1 MVLIRNSFWETMV
14 NSMKSVR
21 KPSAAPVYAVAAVW
35 LIYTLLTGLHSLS
48 QVLVCAALS
57 VAAYFLMKAAFP
69 GKTVQVEVPEAD
81 PDTGDA
87 ELDEIILQGRES
99 IKKIRLLNGKIPDAK
114 ISSLLRDLEDTTRK
128 IFHQLEADKAQ
139 VKQCR
144 QFLNYYLPTT
154 IHLLERYV
162 ELQDQGSGTGS
173 VREAM
178 RKIEETLSTVNSA
191 FRRQLDNLF
200 EKDVVD
206 ITAEITVMEQL
217 LKSQGLTGENE
228 FEKER

>member
-1 MVLIRNSFWETMV
+1 MVKP
-14 NSMKSVR
+14 MKSVR
-21 KPSAAPVYAVAAVW
+21 KPSVVPVYAVAAVW
-35 LIYTLLTGLHSLS
+35 LIYTLLVGLHTLS
-48 QVLVCAALS
+48 QLLVCAALS
-57 VAAYFLMKAAFP
+57 VGAYFLTKSAFP
-69 GKTVQVEVPEAD
+69 GKTVQVEVPEKA
-81 PDTGDA
+81 PDTGDPA
-87 ELDEIILQGRES
+87 LDEVILQGRES
-99 IKKIRLLNGKIPDAK
+99 IKKIRLLNSKIPDAK

-128 IFHQLEADKAQ
+128 IFAQLESDKSQ

-162 ELQDQGSGTGS
+162 ELQDQGAGTGS

-178 RKIEETLSTVNSA
+178 RKIEQTLFTVNSA
-191 FRRQLDNLF
+191 FRRQLDSLF

-217 LKSQGLTGENE
+217 LKSQGLTGDND

>member
-1 MVLIRNSFWETMV
+1 MVKP
-14 NSMKSVR
+14 MKSVR
-21 KPSAAPVYAVAAVW
+21 KPSVVPVYAVAAVW
-35 LIYTLLTGLHSLS
+35 LIYTLLVGLHTLS
-48 QVLVCAALS
+48 QLLVCAALS
-57 VAAYFLMKAAFP
+57 VGAYFLTKSAFP
-69 GKTVQVEVPEAD
+69 GKTVQVEVPEKA
-81 PDTGDA
+81 PDTGDPA
-87 ELDEIILQGRES
+87 LDEVILQGRES
-99 IKKIRLLNGKIPDAK
+99 IKKIRLLNSKIPDAK
-114 ISSLLRDLEDTTRK
+114 ISSLLRELEDTTRK
-128 IFHQLEADKAQ
+128 IFAQLESDKSQ

-162 ELQDQGSGTGS
+162 ELQDQGAGTGS

-178 RKIEETLSTVNSA
+178 RKIEQTLSTVNSA
-191 FRRQLDNLF
+191 FRRQLDSLF

-217 LKSQGLTGENE
+217 LKSQGLTGDND

>member
-1 MVLIRNSFWETMV
+1 MVKP
-14 NSMKSVR
+14 MKSVR
-21 KPSAAPVYAVAAVW
+21 KPSVVPVYAVAAVW
-35 LIYTLLTGLHSLS
+35 LIYTLLVGLHTLS
-48 QVLVCAALS
+48 QLLVCAALS
-57 VAAYFLMKAAFP
+57 VGAYFLTKSAFP
-69 GKTVQVEVPEAD
+69 GKTVQVEVPEKA
-81 PDTGDA
+81 PDTGDPA
-87 ELDEIILQGRES
+87 LDEVILQGRES
-99 IKKIRLLNGKIPDAK
+99 IKKIRLLNSKIPDAK

-128 IFHQLEADKAQ
+128 IFAQLESDKSQ

-162 ELQDQGSGTGS
+162 ELQDQGAGTGS

-178 RKIEETLSTVNSA
+178 RKIEQTLSTVNSA
-191 FRRQLDNLF
+191 FRRQLDSLF

-217 LKSQGLTGENE
+217 LKSQGLTGDND

>member
-1 MVLIRNSFWETMV
+1 MK
-14 NSMKSVR
+14 SMKSVR
-21 KPSAAPVYAVAAVW
+21 KPSVVPVYAVAAVW
-35 LIYTLLTGLHSLS
+35 LLYTLLVGLHTLP
-48 QVLVCAALS
+48 QLLVCAALS
-57 VAAYFLMKAAFP
+57 VGAYFLMKSAFP
-69 GKTVQVEVPEAD
+69 GKTVQVEVPEKA
-81 PDTGDA
+81 PDTGDPA
-87 ELDEIILQGRES
+87 LDEVILQGRES
-99 IKKIRLLNGKIPDAK
+99 IKKIRLLNSKIPDAK
-114 ISSLLRDLEDTTRK
+114 ISSLLRELEDTTRK
-128 IFHQLEADKAQ
+128 IFAQLESDKSQ

-162 ELQDQGSGTGS
+162 ELQDQGAGTGS

-178 RKIEETLSTVNSA
+178 RRIEQTLSTVNSA
-191 FRRQLDNLF
+191 FRRQLDSLF

-217 LKSQGLTGENE
+217 LKSQGLTGDND

>member
-1 MVLIRNSFWETMV
+1 MVKP
-14 NSMKSVR
+14 MKSVR
-21 KPSAAPVYAVAAVW
+21 KPSTAPVYAVAAVW
-35 LIYTLLTGLHSLS
+35 LLYTLLVGLHTLP
-48 QVLVCAALS
+48 QLLVCAALS
-57 VAAYFLMKAAFP
+57 VGAYLLMKAAFP
-69 GKTVQVEVPEAD
+69 GKTVQVEVPEKA
-81 PDTGDA
+81 PDTGDPA
-87 ELDEIILQGRES
+87 LDAVILQGRES
-99 IKKIRLLNGKIPDAK
+99 IKKIRLLNEKIPDAK
-114 ISSLLRDLEDTTRK
+114 ISNLLRELEDTTKK
-128 IFHQLEADKAQ
+128 IFAQLEADKSQ
-139 VKQCR
+139 VKECR

-178 RKIEETLSTVNSA
+178 RKIEETLTTVNSA
-191 FRRQLDNLF
+191 FRRQLDHLF

>member
-1 MVLIRNSFWETMV
+1 MVKP
-14 NSMKSVR
+14 MKSVR

-35 LIYTLLTGLHSLS
+35 LLYTLLVGLHTLP
-48 QVLVCAALS
+48 QLLVCAALS
-57 VAAYFLMKAAFP
+57 AAAYFLMKSAFP
-69 GKTVQVEVPEAD
+69 GKTIQVEVPEKV
-81 PDTGDA
+81 PDTGDPA
-87 ELDEIILQGRES
+87 LDAVILQGRDS
-99 IKKIRLLNGKIPDAK
+99 IRKIRLLNEKIPDAK
-114 ISSLLRDLEDTTRK
+114 ISSLLRELEDTTKK
-128 IFHQLEADKAQ
+128 IFAQLEAEKSQ

-162 ELQDQGSGTGS
+162 ELQDQGGGTGS

-178 RKIEETLSTVNSA
+178 RKIEETLATVNHA
-191 FRRQLDNLF
+191 FRRQLDRLF

-217 LKSQGLTGENE
+217 LESQGLTGEND

>member
-1 MVLIRNSFWETMV
+1 MV
-14 NSMKSVR
+14 NPMKSVR

-35 LIYTLLTGLHSLS
+35 LLYTLFIGLHSIPQL
-48 QVLVCAALS
+48 LVCAALS
-57 VAAYFLMKAAFP
+57 VGAYLLMKAAFP
-69 GKTVQVEVPEAD
+69 GKTVQVEVPEKA
-81 PDTGDA
+81 PDTGDPA
-87 ELDEIILQGRES
+87 LDAVILQGREA
-99 IKKIRLLNGKIPDAK
+99 IKKIRLLNEKIPDAK

-128 IFHQLEADKAQ
+128 IFAQLESDKSQ

-162 ELQDQGSGTGS
+162 ELQDQGGGTGA

-178 RKIEETLSTVNSA
+178 RKIEESLTTISSA
-191 FRRQLDNLF
+191 FRRQLDRLF

-206 ITAEITVMEQL
+206 ITAEITVMEQM

>member
-1 MVLIRNSFWETMV
+1 MK
-14 NSMKSVR
+14 SMKSVR
-21 KPSAAPVYAVAAVW
+21 KPSVVPVYAVAAVW
-35 LIYTLLTGLHSLS
+35 VLYTLLVGLHTLL
-48 QVLVCAALS
+48 QLLVCAALS
-57 VAAYFLMKAAFP
+57 VGAYFLMKSAFP
-69 GKTVQVEVPEAD
+69 GKTVQVEVPEKA
-81 PDTGDA
+81 PDTGDPA
-87 ELDEIILQGRES
+87 LDEVILQGRES
-99 IKKIRLLNGKIPDAK
+99 IKKIRLLNSKIPDAK
-114 ISSLLRDLEDTTRK
+114 ISSLLRELEDTTRK
-128 IFHQLEADKAQ
+128 IFAQLESDKSQ

-162 ELQDQGSGTGS
+162 ELQDQGAGTGS

-178 RKIEETLSTVNSA
+178 RRIEQTLSTVNSA
-191 FRRQLDNLF
+191 FRRQLDSLF

-217 LKSQGLTGENE
+217 LKSQGLTGDND

>member
-1 MVLIRNSFWETMV
+1 MVKP
-14 NSMKSVR
+14 MKSVR
-21 KPSAAPVYAVAAVW
+21 KPSVVPVYAVAAVW
-35 LIYTLLTGLHSLS
+35 LIYTLLVGLHTLS
-48 QVLVCAALS
+48 QLLVCAALS
-57 VAAYFLMKAAFP
+57 AGAYFLTKSAFP
-69 GKTVQVEVPEAD
+69 GKTVQVEVPEKA
-81 PDTGDA
+81 PDTGDPA
-87 ELDEIILQGRES
+87 LDEVILQGRES
-99 IKKIRLLNGKIPDAK
+99 IKKIRLLNSKIPDAK

-128 IFHQLEADKAQ
+128 IFAQLESDKSQ

-162 ELQDQGSGTGS
+162 ELQDQGAGTGS

-178 RKIEETLSTVNSA
+178 RKIEQTLSTVNSA
-191 FRRQLDNLF
+191 FRRQLDSLF

-217 LKSQGLTGENE
+217 LKSQGLTGDND

>member
-1 MVLIRNSFWETMV
+1 MV
-14 NSMKSVR
+14 NPMKSVR
-21 KPSAAPVYAVAAVW
+21 KPSAVPVYAVAAVW
-35 LIYTLLTGLHSLS
+35 LLYTLFIGLHSVPQL
-48 QVLVCAALS
+48 LVCAALS
-57 VAAYFLMKAAFP
+57 VGAYLLTKAAFP
-69 GKTVQVEVPEAD
+69 GKTIQVEVPEKA
-81 PDTGDA
+81 PDTGDPA
-87 ELDEIILQGRES
+87 LDAVILQGRES
-99 IKKIRLLNGKIPDAK
+99 IKKIRLLNEKIPDAK
-114 ISSLLRDLEDTTRK
+114 ISSLLRDLEDTTKK
-128 IFHQLEADKAQ
+128 IFTQLESDKSQ

-162 ELQDQGSGTGS
+162 ELQNQGGGTGS

-191 FRRQLDNLF
+191 FRQQLDRLF

>member
-1 MVLIRNSFWETMV
+1 MVKP
-14 NSMKSVR
+14 MKSVR
-21 KPSAAPVYAVAAVW
+21 KPSVVPVYAVAAVW
-35 LIYTLLTGLHSLS
+35 LLYTLLAGLHTLP
-48 QVLVCAALS
+48 QLLVCAALS
-57 VAAYFLMKAAFP
+57 VGAYFLMKAAFP
-69 GKTVQVEVPEAD
+69 GKTVQVEVPEKA
-81 PDTGDA
+81 PDTGDS
-87 ELDEIILQGRES
+87 ELDAVILQGRDS
-99 IKKIRLLNGKIPDAK
+99 IKKIRLLNEKIPDAK
-114 ISSLLRDLEDTTRK
+114 ISSLLRELEDTTKK
-128 IFHQLEADKAQ
+128 IFHQLETDKAQ

-144 QFLNYYLPTT
+144 QFLSYYLPTT

-191 FRRQLDNLF
+191 FRRQLDSLF

-206 ITAEITVMEQL
+206 ITADITVMEQL
-217 LKSQGLTGENE
+217 LKSQGLTGEND

>member
-1 MVLIRNSFWETMV
+1 MVKP
-14 NSMKSVR
+14 MKSVR
-21 KPSAAPVYAVAAVW
+21 KPSVVPVYAVAAVW
-35 LIYTLLTGLHSLS
+35 LIYTLLVGLHTLS
-48 QVLVCAALS
+48 QLLVCAALS
-57 VAAYFLMKAAFP
+57 VGAYFLTKSAFP
-69 GKTVQVEVPEAD
+69 GKTVQVEVPEKA
-81 PDTGDA
+81 PDTGDPA
-87 ELDEIILQGRES
+87 LDEVILQGRES
-99 IKKIRLLNGKIPDAK
+99 IKKIRLLNSKIPDAK
-114 ISSLLRDLEDTTRK
+114 ISSLLREMEDTTRK
-128 IFHQLEADKAQ
+128 IFAQLESDKSQ

-162 ELQDQGSGTGS
+162 ELQDQGAGTGS

-178 RKIEETLSTVNSA
+178 RKIEQTLSTVNSA
-191 FRRQLDNLF
+191 FRRQLDSLF

-217 LKSQGLTGENE
+217 LKSQGLTGDND

>member
-1 MVLIRNSFWETMV
+1 MVKP
-14 NSMKSVR
+14 MKSVR
-21 KPSAAPVYAVAAVW
+21 KPSVVPVYAVAAVW
-35 LIYTLLTGLHSLS
+35 LLYTLLAGLHTLS
-48 QVLVCAALS
+48 QLLVCAALS
-57 VAAYFLMKAAFP
+57 VGAYFLMKAAFP
-69 GKTVQVEVPEAD
+69 GKTVQVEVPEKA
-81 PDTGDA
+81 PDTGDS
-87 ELDEIILQGRES
+87 ELDAVILQGRDS
-99 IKKIRLLNGKIPDAK
+99 IKKIRLLNEKIPDAK
-114 ISSLLRDLEDTTRK
+114 ISSLLRELEDTTKK
-128 IFHQLEADKAQ
+128 IFHQLEADKTQ

-144 QFLNYYLPTT
+144 QFLSYYLPTT

-191 FRRQLDNLF
+191 FRRQLDSLF

-206 ITAEITVMEQL
+206 ITADITVMEQL
-217 LKSQGLTGENE
+217 LKSQGLTGEND

>member
-1 MVLIRNSFWETMV
+1 MK
-14 NSMKSVR
+14 SMKSVR
-21 KPSAAPVYAVAAVW
+21 KPSVVPVYAVAAVW
-35 LIYTLLTGLHSLS
+35 VLYTLLVGLHTLP
-48 QVLVCAALS
+48 QLLVCAALS
-57 VAAYFLMKAAFP
+57 VGAYFLMKSAFP
-69 GKTVQVEVPEAD
+69 GKTVQVEVPEKA
-81 PDTGDA
+81 PDTGDPA
-87 ELDEIILQGRES
+87 LDEVILQGRES
-99 IKKIRLLNGKIPDAK
+99 IKKIRLLNSKIPDAK
-114 ISSLLRDLEDTTRK
+114 ISSLLRELEDTTRK
-128 IFHQLEADKAQ
+128 IFAQLESDKSQ

-162 ELQDQGSGTGS
+162 ELQDQGAGTGS

-178 RKIEETLSTVNSA
+178 RKIEQTLSTVNSA
-191 FRRQLDNLF
+191 FRRQLDSLF

-217 LKSQGLTGENE
+217 LKSQGLTGDND

>member
-1 MVLIRNSFWETMV
+1 MVIP
-14 NSMKSVR
+14 MKSVR
-21 KPSAAPVYAVAAVW
+21 KPSVVPVYAVAAVW
-35 LIYTLLTGLHSLS
+35 LIYTLLVGLHSLP
-48 QVLVCAALS
+48 QLLVCAALS
-57 VAAYFLMKAAFP
+57 VAAYFLTKAAFP
-69 GKTVQVEVPEAD
+69 GKTVQVEVPEKA
-81 PDTGDA
+81 PDTGDPA
-87 ELDEIILQGRES
+87 VDEIILQGRES
-99 IKKIRLLNGKIPDAK
+99 IKKIRLLNSKIPDAK
-114 ISSLLRDLEDTTRK
+114 ISSLLQDLEDTTRK
-128 IFHQLEADKAQ
+128 IFHQLETDKSQ

-162 ELQDQGSGTGS
+162 ELQDQGSGTGN

-191 FRRQLDNLF
+191 FRRQLDSLF

-228 FEKER
+228 FDKER

>member
-1 MVLIRNSFWETMV
+1 MVKP
-14 NSMKSVR
+14 MKSVR
-21 KPSAAPVYAVAAVW
+21 KPSVVPVYAVAAVW
-35 LIYTLLTGLHSLS
+35 LIYTLLVGLHTLS
-48 QVLVCAALS
+48 QLLVCAALS
-57 VAAYFLMKAAFP
+57 VGAYFLTKSAFP
-69 GKTVQVEVPEAD
+69 GKTVQVEVPEKA
-81 PDTGDA
+81 PDTGDTA
-87 ELDEIILQGRES
+87 LDEVILQGRES
-99 IKKIRLLNGKIPDAK
+99 IKKIRLLNSKIPDAK
-114 ISSLLRDLEDTTRK
+114 ISSLLRELEDTTRK
-128 IFHQLEADKAQ
+128 IFAQLESDKSQ

-162 ELQDQGSGTGS
+162 ELQDQGAGTGS

-178 RKIEETLSTVNSA
+178 RKIEQTLSTVNSA
-191 FRRQLDNLF
+191 FRRQLDSLF

-217 LKSQGLTGENE
+217 LKSQGLTGDND

>member
-1 MVLIRNSFWETMV
+1 MV
-14 NSMKSVR
+14 NPMKSVR

-35 LIYTLLTGLHSLS
+35 LIYTLIFGLHTLP
-48 QVLVCAALS
+48 QLLVCAALS
-57 VAAYFLMKAAFP
+57 VGAYLLMKAAFP
-69 GKTVQVEVPEAD
+69 GKTVQVEVPEKA
-81 PDTGDA
+81 PDTGDPA
-87 ELDEIILQGRES
+87 VDEIILQGRES
-99 IKKIRLLNGKIPDAK
+99 IKKIRLLNEKIPDAK

-128 IFHQLEADKAQ
+128 IFRQLEADKSQ

-154 IHLLERYV
+154 IRLLERYV
-162 ELQDQGSGTGS
+162 ELQDQSGGTGS

-178 RKIEETLSTVNSA
+178 RKIEDMLGKVTSA
-191 FRRQLDNLF
+191 FRRQLDSLF
-200 EKDVVD
+200 EKDMVD

>member
-1 MVLIRNSFWETMV
+1 MK
-14 NSMKSVR
+14 SMKSVR
-21 KPSAAPVYAVAAVW
+21 KPSVVPVYAVAAVW
-35 LIYTLLTGLHSLS
+35 VLYTLLVGLHTLP
-48 QVLVCAALS
+48 QLLVCAALS
-57 VAAYFLMKAAFP
+57 VGAYFLMKSAFP
-69 GKTVQVEVPEAD
+69 GKTVQVEVPEKA
-81 PDTGDA
+81 PDTGDPA
-87 ELDEIILQGRES
+87 LDEVILQGRES
-99 IKKIRLLNGKIPDAK
+99 IKKIRLLNSKIPDAK
-114 ISSLLRDLEDTTRK
+114 ISSLLRELEDTTRK
-128 IFHQLEADKAQ
+128 IFAQLESDKSQ

-162 ELQDQGSGTGS
+162 ELQDQGAGTGS

-178 RKIEETLSTVNSA
+178 RRIEQTLSTVNSA
-191 FRRQLDNLF
+191 FRRQLDSLF

-217 LKSQGLTGENE
+217 LKSQGLTGDND

>member
-1 MVLIRNSFWETMV
+1 MK
-14 NSMKSVR
+14 SMKSVR
-21 KPSAAPVYAVAAVW
+21 KPSVVPVYAVAAVW
-35 LIYTLLTGLHSLS
+35 LIYTLLVGLHTLS
-48 QVLVCAALS
+48 QLLVCAALS
-57 VAAYFLMKAAFP
+57 VGAYFLMKSAFP
-69 GKTVQVEVPEAD
+69 GKTVQVEVPEKA
-81 PDTGDA
+81 PDTGDPA
-87 ELDEIILQGRES
+87 LDEVILQGRES
-99 IKKIRLLNGKIPDAK
+99 IKKIRLLNSKIPDAK
-114 ISSLLRDLEDTTRK
+114 ISSLLRELEDTTRK
-128 IFHQLEADKAQ
+128 IFAQLESDKSQ

-162 ELQDQGSGTGS
+162 ELQDQGAGTGS

-178 RKIEETLSTVNSA
+178 RKIEQTLSTVNSA
-191 FRRQLDNLF
+191 FRRQLDSLF

-217 LKSQGLTGENE
+217 LKSQGLTGDND